1 MSDEQDSLKDKQF
14 SRREFLKL
22 LGAGSLSLG
31 VGIFGISNILK
42 TFREASALTQGI
54 SPPVLQGNMSNN
66 KNITNNMNNLSNSDI
81 RPFHINI
88 PEEELIEL
96 RRRIIAT
103 RWPEKE
109 TVMEPNFR
117 QRGAPPNWG
126 QGVQLAT
133 MQKLARYW
141 STDYDWR
148 KIESKLN
155 ALPQFITEIDGL
167 DIHFIHVRSK
177 HENALPLIVTHGWPG
192 SIIEQIKII
201 DPLTNPTAHG
211 ASASDA
217 FHVVI
222 PSMPGYGFS
231 GKPTTTGWDPAHIAR
246 AWVALMKRLGY
257 TRFVAQGGDWGG
269 IITDLMGAQAPPELI
284 GIHTN
289 FPGIFPPEIDKAI
302 RIGDSPPSDLTPEE
316 RKAWDTL
323 AFTYKNVGY
332 GIMMATHPQS
342 LTAIADSPV
351 GLAAFFLDHDLRSY
365 EVIARSFDG
374 IPEGLTRD
382 DVLDNI
388 TLFWLTN
395 TAVSAGRLY
404 WEYKG
409 SYFDVKNVSIP
420 VAVSVFP
427 DEIYFIPLSWAE
439 RAYPK
444 LIYFNRV
451 AKGGHFA
458 AWEQPQLFSEE
469 VRRGFRPLR

>member
-1 MSDEQDSLKDKQF
+1 MSDELDSLKDKQF

-22 LGAGSLSLG
+22 LGAGTLSLG

-42 TFREASALTQGI
+42 TFRETSALTQGT
-54 SPPVLQGNMSNN
+54 SPVLQGNMSNN
-66 KNITNNMNNLSNSDI
+66 KNITNNMNNLNNSDI

-117 QRGAPPNWG
+117 QRGLPPNWG

-148 KIESKLN
+148 KIEAKLN

-177 HENALPLIVTHGWPG
+177 HENALPLIVMHGWPG

-231 GKPTTTGWDPAHIAR
+231 GKPTTPGWDPAHIAR

-257 TRFVAQGGDWGG
+257 TQFVAQGGDWGG

-289 FPGIFPPEIDKAI
+289 FPGIFPPEIDKSI
-302 RIGDSPPSDLTPEE
+302 RIGNSPPSNLTAEE
-316 RKAWDTL
+316 RKAWDSL

-374 IPEGLTRD
+374 ISEGLTRD

-395 TAVSAGRLY
+395 TAISAGRLY

-420 VAVSVFP
+420 VAVSAFP
-427 DEIYFIPLSWAE
+427 DEIYYIPRSWAE

-444 LIYFNRV
+444 LIYFDRV

-469 VRRGFRPLR
+469 VRKGFRSLR